1 MPDFEGRNRR
11 KDFRQDVILPMRV
24 EFLSLDEF
32 ETEMERSDV
41 HARQAAML
49 QSLACSDSVADTLGN
64 TYVSSDVA
72 QALEL
77 METKLNYL
85 IGLNMLQKSGSQVEL
100 KDWKVNISINGLR
113 FMADKECARGDRL
126 KITLKLPLF
135 PAIELEL
142 MAKVVY
148 ANTGKNGKCKVGVV
162 FRYRCEEEEILISK
176 YIFKRQRESIRLR
189 YRIPGMGANI

>member
-1 MPDFEGRNRR
+1 MPDFAGRNRR
-11 KDFRQDVILPMRV
+11 KDFRQNVILPMRV
-24 EFLSLDEF
+24 EHLSTDEF
-32 ETEMERSDV
+32 ESEMERSDV

-49 QSLACSDSVADTLGN
+49 QSLACSDSIADTLGN

-85 IGLNMLQKSGSQVEL
+85 IGLNMLQKSGDGVEL
-100 KDWKVNISINGLR
+100 KDLKVNISINGLR
-113 FMADKECARGDRL
+113 FTADKECSRGDHL

-142 MAKVVY
+142 MSKVVY
-148 ANTGKNGKCKVGVV
+148 AGLQENGKCKVGVI
-162 FRYRCEEEEILISK
+162 FIFRCEEEEILMSK
-176 YIFKRQRESIRLR
+176 YIFKRQREAIRSR
-189 YRIPGMGANI
+189 YKRPEIGAFI